1 MTINNY
7 MKKNILKKLFI
18 KLSKVL
24 GYEIIDQSD
33 FSSPTLEKQL
43 NENLSIINEKSIIL
57 PLGEVKITKK
67 VSSVLI
73 IFRTNTDVEI
83 WDQNKRRLFEQPK
96 IEYSLKALN
105 SLIRSVNFSKKK
117 YPNIKF
123 KTIIVDDKSKEENLN
138 KLKKLIDGSGLD
150 IGITPLNH
158 DKYNDII
165 KQQKND
171 QTFSNLASLL
181 QSFELGKEYGED
193 LVFFVEDDYLHFEPM
208 MEEMIASYERIASQ
222 VNEDIFMCPADYPY
236 LYMNNEKT
244 NILIGN
250 KRHWRTINQTL
261 CTFMTT
267 KSLINK
273 YWENFYNTC
282 LDRHEPFEKYL
293 NDIYKKEFCIS
304 PIKSLSLHLTNVNSS
319 YGLSPFIDY
328 KKLWD
333 ENDITNA

>member
-1 MTINNY
+1 
-7 MKKNILKKLFI
+7 MKKNIIKKLFI

-24 GYEIIDQSD
+24 GFEMIDQSD

-43 NENLSIINEKSIIL
+43 NEDLSIINEKSIIL

-67 VSSVLI
+67 VTSILI

-96 IEYSLKALN
+96 IEYSIKALN
-105 SLIRSVNFSKKK
+105 SLIKSLNFSKTK
-117 YPNIKF
+117 YPNIKY

-150 IGITPLNH
+150 ISITPLNH
-158 DKYNDII
+158 EKYKDKI

-181 QSFELGKEYGED
+181 QSFELGKEHGED
-193 LVFFVEDDYLHFEPM
+193 LVFFIEDDYLHFEPM
-208 MEEMIASYERIASQ
+208 MEEVIASYERIASQ
-222 VNEDIFMCPADYPY
+222 VNKDIFMCPADYPY

-250 KRHWRTINQTL
+250 KRHWRTINQT
-261 CTFMTT
+261 FVH
-267 KSLINK
+267 
-273 YWENFYNTC
+273 F
-282 LDRHEPFEKYL
+282 
-293 NDIYKKEFCIS
+293 
-304 PIKSLSLHLTNVNSS
+304 
-319 YGLSPFIDY
+319 
-328 KKLWD
+328 
-333 ENDITNA
+333 

>member
-1 MTINNY
+1 
-7 MKKNILKKLFI
+7 MKKSIIKRLFI
-18 KLSKVL
+18 KLSKIL

-33 FSSPTLEKQL
+33 FSSPTLQKEL
-43 NENLSIINEKSIIL
+43 NEDLSIINEKSIII

-67 VSSVLI
+67 VNSVLI

-83 WDQNKRRLFEQPK
+83 WDQNKKRLFEKPK
-96 IEYSLKALN
+96 IEYSLRALN
-105 SLIRSVNFSKKK
+105 SLIKSINFSKTK

-123 KTIIVDDKSKEENLN
+123 KTIIVDDKSKEENLSN
-138 KLKKLIDGSGLD
+138 IKKLINASGLD
-150 IGITPLNH
+150 IDITSLNH
-158 DKYNDII
+158 DKYKSII

-181 QSFELGKEYGED
+181 QCFELGKEYSED

-222 VNEDIFMCPADYPY
+222 VNKDIFMCPADYPY
-236 LYMNNEKT
+236 LYMNNVKT

-267 KSLINK
+267 KALLNK
-273 YWENFYNTC
+273 YWDNFYNTC
-282 LDRHEPFEKYL
+282 LDRNDPFEKHL
-293 NDIYKKEFCIS
+293 NEIYTKEFCIS
-304 PIKSLSLHLTNVNSS
+304 PLKSLSLHLTNVNSS
-319 YGLSPFIDY
+319 YGLSPFINY

-333 ENDITNA
+333 ANKITDA

>member
-1 MTINNY
+1 
-7 MKKNILKKLFI
+7 MKKNIIKKLFI

-33 FSSPTLEKQL
+33 FSSPTLQKEL
-43 NENLSIINEKSIIL
+43 NEDLSIINKKSIIL

-67 VSSVLI
+67 ISTVLI

-83 WDQNKRRLFEQPK
+83 WDQNKKRLFEEPK
-96 IEYSLKALN
+96 IEYSIRALK
-105 SLIRSVNFSKKK
+105 SLIRSINFSKTK

-138 KLKKLIDGSGLD
+138 KIKKLIDRSSLD
-150 IGITPLNH
+150 ISITPLNH
-158 DKYNDII
+158 DKYKDTI
-165 KQQKND
+165 KQQKNN

-181 QSFELGKEYGED
+181 QSFELGKEHGED
-193 LVFFVEDDYLHFEPM
+193 LIFFIEDDYLHFEPM

-222 VNEDIFMCPADYPY
+222 VNKEIFMCPTDYPY

-267 KSLINK
+267 KSLLDK
-273 YWENFYNTC
+273 YWDNFYNTC
-282 LDRHEPFEKYL
+282 LDRNDPFEKHL
-293 NDIYKKEFCIS
+293 NEIYEKEFCIS
-304 PIKSLSLHLTNVNSS
+304 PLKSLSLHLTNVNSS

-333 ENDITNA
+333 EN